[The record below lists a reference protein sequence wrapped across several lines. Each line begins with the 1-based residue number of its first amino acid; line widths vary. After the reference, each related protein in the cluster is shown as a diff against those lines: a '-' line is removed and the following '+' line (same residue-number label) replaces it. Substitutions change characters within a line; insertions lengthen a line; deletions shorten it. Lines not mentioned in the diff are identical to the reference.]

1 MAIRSFSIADTRSIP
16 VDEPAHAGPSA
27 RPSRPAH
34 TTADAG
40 TMTLSGLIDLIR
52 RYLLH
57 IVAATAATTMLALAY
72 LVFATPVYTSTAAIF
87 IDPRTRQVVRE
98 ETVDGGYGTDLAL
111 VESQI
116 AIATSDGVLGR
127 VVDKLKLTED
137 SDFAPTGSGMMNTV
151 RGLFGV
157 ERPTPDPQAL
167 AITNLARAIKVKRAQ
182 RSFVIEIEASATSP
196 VMAARIASAVVDAYF
211 DDQLKAKSTEAARI
225 NALIDGRLDELR
237 NQVKQAEQRVDD
249 YKKKNK
255 IVSSD
260 GGIVSEQQLSRLNG
274 ELATARAVAAEARA
288 RQDQISAVLKS
299 GGGAEMLPE
308 AIRSPLIQRL
318 REQHSQLSGRAAAL
332 EAQLQPRHPVMVDA
346 RSQVAEVK
354 AQINAELKRIATASK
369 SEYNVAKAREDELSR
384 RIDAAKADVSA
395 SNTALIRVRAL
406 EQEAAADRKVLET
419 YLERAKETR
428 QQEVVTTPDARVI
441 SPPIVPAKPSRPI
454 PLLALGLGLISGLGI
469 GLAWALISDQFDE
482 TVRSID
488 ELESAAGLP
497 MIGAIPELKS
507 ASFFGRGSPR
517 KASHAVPAAQS
528 QYADLL
534 MAIANPKH
542 ESDRPFRQSVLR
554 ILRRI
559 KSAQKPGRPHT
570 VMVASARPDA
580 GNSATT
586 LSLAYA
592 AALAGERVL
601 LVDATSTD
609 SALSD
614 VFAPPIDISS
624 AVVLDSKPH
633 LNRIIARDS
642 TSGLAML
649 PIALTDLRL
658 LKMQQRRRLVAGL
671 NALTQDYDLVFIDS
685 GSVLEDE
692 AAMTLLPTADQIVI
706 VGRSGKSSVE
716 DIDAMLDV
724 FDQAK
729 DKVSGGILTFAA
741 DVRG

>member
-1 MAIRSFSIADTRSIP
+1 MAIRSLSIADTRFNP
-16 VDEPAHAGPSA
+16 VEEPVHAGNA
-27 RPSRPAH
+27 GRPNGPANA
-34 TTADAG
+34 TASAG
-40 TMTLSGLIDLIR
+40 TMTLSALIDLIR

-57 IVAATAATTMLALAY
+57 IIAATAATTMLALAY
-72 LVFATPVYTSTAAIF
+72 LVFATPIYTSTAALF

-116 AIATSDGVLGR
+116 AIVSSDGVLGR
-127 VVDKLKLTED
+127 VVDKLKLAND
-137 SDFAPTGSGMMNTV
+137 SDFAPAGGGMMNAL
-151 RGLFGV
+151 RRLFGV
-157 ERPTPDPQAL
+157 ERPTPEPQAL
-167 AITNLARAIKVKRAQ
+167 ATANLARAIKVKRAQ
-182 RSFVIEIEASATSP
+182 RSFVIEIEASAKSP
-196 VMAARIASAVVDAYF
+196 VLAARIASAVVDAYF
-211 DDQLKAKSTEAARI
+211 DDQLKAKSTEAQRI

-237 NQVKQAEQRVDD
+237 DQVKQAEQRVDD
-249 YKKKNK
+249 FKKKNK

-288 RQDQISAVLKS
+288 RQDQISAILKS

-354 AQINAELKRIATASK
+354 AQINAELKRIAISSK
-369 SEYNVAKAREDELSR
+369 SEYNIAKAREDELSK
-384 RIDAAKADVSA
+384 RIDSAKSDVSA

-406 EQEAAADRKVLET
+406 EQEAAANRKVLET

-441 SPPIVPAKPSRPI
+441 SPPTVPAKPSRPI

-469 GLAWALISDQFDE
+469 GLAWALIADQFDE
-482 TVRSID
+482 TVRSSD

-507 ASFFGRGSPR
+507 ASFFGRGLPR
-517 KASHAVPAAQS
+517 TANHAVPAAQS

-534 MAIANPKH
+534 TAIADPKH
-542 ESDRPFRQSVLR
+542 QSDRPFRQSVLR

-559 KSAQKPGRPHT
+559 KSRQKPGRPHT
-570 VMVASARPDA
+570 VMVASARPGA

-609 SALSD
+609 GALSD
-614 VFAPPIDISS
+614 VFAPPIDISN

-633 LNRIIARDS
+633 LNRIIARDG

-692 AAMTLLPTADQIVI
+692 AAMTLLPAADQIVI